1 MKKRHTLA
9 ISLLIS
15 IVVAIATA
23 VFATY
28 LDPATNASLFTGILA
43 FLATAFIIHAIGLE
57 GAFESLLS
65 YLDLNREAIKS
76 GLDPHTV
83 HELMTSYS
91 TAMAS
96 GDQLA
101 RKILARDLRSSARR
115 FRSALEGRLVI
126 SDMVEGS
133 DILTDLIAGAKKR
146 ISGTSYVEPSWWESA
161 IGANYFSDLVRRKQ
175 SDSSISIE
183 RIFIYDDEHE
193 LRNLKLTLRT
203 HVQHFNV
210 YTIQKSRVPAEYME
224 DYAIFDDL
232 YVSLSQFVPGTRIYS
247 HDLVLY
253 QSQDIERFKNRF
265 AQLRV
270 LSAPLSQTP

>member
-1 MKKRHTLA
+1 
-9 ISLLIS
+9 
-15 IVVAIATA
+15 
-23 VFATY
+23 
-28 LDPATNASLFTGILA
+28 
-43 FLATAFIIHAIGLE
+43 
-57 GAFESLLS
+57 
-65 YLDLNREAIKS
+65 
-76 GLDPHTV
+76 
-83 HELMTSYS
+83 
-91 TAMAS
+91 MAS